1 MSSPALRVSL
11 VGLAF
16 LLAVTELAGQRS
28 CDLTSSRRLELSRTN
43 DGYVTYTSAPR
54 INCDDG
60 TSIRADSSVYH
71 ESTSFYELFGNVVF
85 REVGRELTADRAQ
98 YFERVGRLQAQG
110 SVRLVN
116 LEDGSWV
123 TGDDLLLLQEG
134 DDRAEDDVTV
144 RGGRPHASI
153 VSRVAPDSTDVTPG
167 AAQAENLPET
177 SQVPAPYEVDAD
189 LIHLVG
195 DRLFQARGRVEIRQ
209 ETLQAYG
216 DSLEFQQDIGW
227 LTLFDNA
234 RILSRDT
241 VSGDTLDV
249 RGDTIT
255 MNLPEDQIDEIEA
268 RGRAHL
274 LADDFDMRAPVIR
287 LVFVEGE
294 LERVF
299 GVRRAVEEGLTPV
312 LAGDLEYAS
321 SANLAQPEVLAEDF
335 RLTGDSIEAYLPGG
349 ELERV
354 FAAGTARGVSSA
366 RDSLNT
372 EDTPELIR
380 YDWIEG
386 DTIIAT
392 FSSASADPGD
402 PGPGGVELAE
412 PVGLAEP
419 RERQLDLLIAR
430 VQARAFYR
438 AAPDS
443 VGAGAAAGGAAGP
456 QPFDIHYLLGDEV
469 RLFMK
474 EGEIDRMEA
483 DSVTGVVLRPTNQS
497 SPPVAAPEPSGGA
510 PPPPGADGQ
519 PPPVDNGP
527 PTGDATGNGAGNATG
542 NGGGNRDMNGG
553 VC

>member
-11 VGLAF
+11 LGLAF

-28 CDLTSSRRLELSRTN
+28 CDLTSSRRLELIQTN

-85 REVGRELTADRAQ
+85 REVGRELNADRAQ

-116 LEDGSWV
+116 LENGSWV

-153 VSRVAPDSTDVTPG
+153 VSRAARDSTDVIPG
-167 AAQAENLPET
+167 AAQAENLSET

-195 DRLFQARGRVEIRQ
+195 DHLFQARGRVEIRQ
-209 ETLQAYG
+209 ETLHAYG

-234 RILSRDT
+234 RILSQDT

-255 MNLPEDQIDEIEA
+255 MNLPDDQIDEIEA

-274 LADDFDMRAPVIR
+274 LADDLEMRAPVIR
-287 LVFVEGE
+287 LVFREEE

-312 LAGDLEYAS
+312 IAGDLEYAS
-321 SANLAQPEVLAEDF
+321 SGNRAQPEVLAEDL
-335 RLTGDSIEAYLPGG
+335 RLTGDSIEANLPGG

-392 FSSASADPGD
+392 FSSTSVDLGD
-402 PGPGGVELAE
+402 PGPGGVE
-412 PVGLAEP
+412 VAEP

-438 AAPDS
+438 VAPDS
-443 VGAGAAAGGAAGP
+443 VGAGVAAGGAAGP

-497 SPPVAAPEPSGGA
+497 GPPVAAPEPSGGA

-527 PTGDATGNGAGNATG
+527 PTGNGAGNGGGNGAG
-542 NGGGNRDMNGG
+542 NGGGNRDTNGG

>member
-1 MSSPALRVSL
+1 MSSQALRVSL

-28 CDLTSSRRLELSRTN
+28 CDLTSFDRFQSIQTN
-43 DGYVTYTSAPR
+43 DVYVTYTSAPR
-54 INCDDG
+54 IECDDG

-85 REVGRELTADRAQ
+85 REVGRELNADRAQ

-116 LEDGSWV
+116 LENGSWV

-153 VSRVAPDSTDVTPG
+153 VSRAARDSTDVIPG
-167 AAQAENLPET
+167 AAQAENLSET

-209 ETLQAYG
+209 ETLHAYG

-227 LTLFDNA
+227 LTLFGNA
-234 RILSRDT
+234 RILSQDT

-255 MNLPEDQIDEIEA
+255 LNLPDDQIDEIEA

-274 LADDFDMRAPVIR
+274 LADDIEMRAPVIR
-287 LVFVEGE
+287 LVFLEEE

-299 GVRRAVEEGLTPV
+299 GVRRAVEEGLAPV
-312 LAGDLEYAS
+312 IAGDLEYAS
-321 SANLAQPEVLAEDF
+321 SGNRAQPEVLAEDF

-372 EDTPELIR
+372 SATDELFR
-380 YDWIEG
+380 DDWISG

-392 FSSASADPGD
+392 FSSVSVDPGD
-402 PGPGGVELAE
+402 PGPDGVELAE
-412 PVGLAEP
+412 PSEP
-419 RERQLDLLIAR
+419 QLDLLIALGQGG
-430 VQARAFYR
+430 QAKTYYR

-443 VGAGAAAGGAAGP
+443 TTTTAAGP
-456 QPFDIHYLLGDEV
+456 PPLDLHYVTGDEV
-469 RLFMK
+469 RLYMK
-474 EGEIDRMEA
+474 DGEVERMEVVNPDGA
-483 DSVTGVVLRPTNQS
+483 VLRPTNQS

-519 PPPVDNGP
+519 PPPVDNGS
-527 PTGDATGNGAGNATG
+527 PTGNATGNGAGP
-542 NGGGNRDMNGG
+542 GGGNRNTHGG